1 MRLII
6 VCSIWITLVVSL
18 WAQTSNFKTHNL
30 SSALPGA
37 QGKVLFKDRAGK
49 MWIGTNQ
56 GLLEF
61 NGFEFR
67 HITRPDTGI
76 KEVTAIYEDLYRRLW
91 IGYADGAVFNYTISG
106 LKLWSPEE
114 GLPRAPIRA
123 FMEDFQRQ
131 LWIATYGEGLYVFDG
146 RRIYNLDEKDDG
158 LTGDDVYTM
167 TRDHQG
173 RIWAGTDHGISIC
186 TFENNQKK
194 VETLGVKDGLPDQIV
209 RSLHADAQGNIW
221 IGTYDQGVIRYKI
234 TEKKFDLPLIP
245 NWDHGVVS
253 AIELMEG
260 KELWIG
266 TEDAGLWRYSL
277 LWHELKKITETP
289 GLINAKITALKKDH
303 EGNLW
308 VLNNQE
314 NIFLCQ
320 RQFDYLPT
328 PGLEVQALLSNQF
341 NRIYIGTP
349 NGLYAHSRRDTIWQL
364 VHSTQGLNI
373 LALYEDQYGTLW
385 IGTFGQGLLWLNP
398 ENGAKKWF
406 TEKEGL
412 ANNAV
417 LSITGAGGQIWLATL
432 GGITALHL
440 SQPVFRINPELQHVN
455 QLKKFSNYVY
465 HVRSDESERT
475 WFGTDGYGAYYWQ
488 DGKMQPLTFLTGV
501 LDSIQQKDLKSVF
514 SITSGSDSSLWLN
527 GGQTIY
533 RLKGN
538 YLKKIYASPTRQ
550 LITSIHAIDKE
561 NILAIEN
568 GKILIIN
575 ANNGI
580 FTRYD
585 QGQGRI
591 KAEGNLNCIHSDGSP
606 NVYIG
611 TADQLILYSSL
622 RENITRQPK
631 TIIDRITVQGIPVD
645 LRDPIQLK
653 PQQNQITISYSG
665 VWYNNPAEVLYK
677 YRLKG
682 YDPDWRVSRDH
693 EAGYANLL
701 PGPYTFELMSA
712 VDGQWSANIMATI
725 QIHIAKPLWQKLWF
739 IILTLVSLISL
750 VLYVIKLRDK
760 ELQRMSMLETE
771 RAKSQ
776 LAALQAQINPHF
788 LFNSFNTL
796 STIIE
801 EDPPL
806 AVEYVEKMSD
816 FFRSMLALRD
826 LEFISVDEEINLVR
840 NYSYLLEKRFGQA
853 IKLSIELPKHF
864 YQLFL
869 IPLTL
874 QILMENAVK
883 HNIVSKT
890 KPLTI
895 NIFSQ
900 DNKYLVMVN
909 NRQPKHEQTASTGF
923 GLTSLIKRYELIKEN
938 IIIENKE
945 ESFTVKIPT
954 IQKIQS

>member
-6 VCSIWITLVVSL
+6 VCAIWIAFAASL
-18 WAQTSNFKTHNL
+18 WAQTPSFDSHNMA
-30 SSALPGA
+30 SSLPGA
-37 QGKVLFKDRAGK
+37 QGKVLFKDRTGK

-61 NGFEFR
+61 NGFEFQ
-67 HITRPDTGI
+67 HIMRPDTGI

-91 IGYADGAVFNYTISG
+91 VGYADGAVFNYTISG
-106 LKLWSPEE
+106 LTLWSPEE

-123 FMEDFQRQ
+123 FIEDFQRQ
-131 LWIATYGEGLYVFDG
+131 LWIATYGEGIYVYDG
-146 RRIYNLDEKDDG
+146 RKVINLDVKDDG
-158 LTGDDVYTM
+158 LSGNEVYTM

-194 VETLGVKDGLPDQIV
+194 VEILGVKDGLPDQIV
-209 RSLHADAQGNIW
+209 RSLFADAQGNIW
-221 IGTYDQGVIRYKI
+221 IGTYDQGVIRYKVK
-234 TEKKFDLPLIP
+234 EKKFDTPPIP
-245 NWDHGVVS
+245 DWDHGVVS
-253 AIELMEG
+253 TLELLEG

-266 TEDAGLWRYSL
+266 TENAGLWRYSL
-277 LWHELKKITETP
+277 QMHELEKMTETP
-289 GLINAKITALKKDH
+289 GLLNANITALKKDH

-320 RQFDYLPT
+320 RQFDYLST
-328 PGLEVQALLSNQF
+328 QGLEVQALLSNQS
-341 NRIYIGTP
+341 NLIYIGTP
-349 NGLYAHSRRDTIWQL
+349 RGLFVHFGHDTTWQL
-364 VHSTQGLNI
+364 VHGTEGLNI
-373 LALYEDQYGTLW
+373 LALFEDQYGTLW

-406 TEKEGL
+406 SEQEGL

-417 LSITGAGGQIWLATL
+417 LSIAGAGGQIWLATL
-432 GGITALHL
+432 GGITALHIA
-440 SQPVFRINPELQHVN
+440 QPVFSKDPELQHVN
-455 QLKKFSNYVY
+455 ELKKISNYVY
-465 HVRSDESERT
+465 HVRSDEIDRV

-488 DGKMQPLTFLTGV
+488 DGKMQPLTSLTGA
-501 LDSIQQKDLKSVF
+501 LDSMQQKDLKSVF
-514 SITSGSDSSLWLN
+514 SISSGRDSSLWLN

-538 YLKKIYASPTRQ
+538 TLKKIYQSPTRQ

-568 GKILIIN
+568 GMVLIIN
-575 ANNGI
+575 ANNGS

-585 QGQGRI
+585 QGLGSN
-591 KAEGNLNCIHSDGSP
+591 KAEGNLNCISQDGFR

-611 TADQLILYSSL
+611 AAHQLILYSSL
-622 RENITRQPK
+622 RENISRQPK
-631 TIIDRITVQGIPVD
+631 TIINRITVQGIHQE
-645 LRDPIQLK
+645 LRDPLQLK
-653 PQQNQITISYSG
+653 PHQNQITIGYSG
-665 VWYNNPAEVLYK
+665 LWYNNPAEVLYK

-712 VDGQWSANIMATI
+712 VEGQWSENNMATI
-725 QIHIAKPLWQKLWF
+725 QIQIAKPLWQKLWF
-739 IILTLVSLISL
+739 IILSLVSLISL
-750 VLYVIKLRDK
+750 VLYIIKLRDK
-760 ELQRMSMLETE
+760 ELQRMSVLETE
-771 RAKSQ
+771 KVKSQ

-826 LEFISVDEEINLVR
+826 LEFISVEEEINLVR

-853 IKLSIELPKHF
+853 IKLNVELPRHF

-874 QILMENAVK
+874 QILIENAVK
-883 HNIVSKT
+883 HNIVSKS
-890 KPLTI
+890 KPLTV
-895 NIFSQ
+895 NISSQ
-900 DNKYLVMVN
+900 DDKYVVVVN
-909 NRQPKHEQTASTGF
+909 NRQPKNEITISTGF
-923 GLTSLIKRYELIKEN
+923 GLNSLIKRYELLKEH
-938 IIIENKE
+938 IIIENNE
-945 ESFTVKIPT
+945 DFFTVKIPT
-954 IQKIQS
+954 IQKMPS